1 MYWSGCKPLLL
12 YVVDNNTPKHPS
24 LVSEFEF
31 RLFNISPTTSI
42 HPEYKYYKQERRRN
56 PLANKRQ
63 EDLNNLSN
71 QLLEVFVADIFSKN
85 KVKVEDAKSRITVAQ
100 KEKLK
105 ETIDQLKDQVEDF
118 LQNRNTK
125 KVVSNEENLEQST
138 SPLREKLKSKKQT
151 EGE

>member
-1 MYWSGCKPLLL
+1 M
-12 YVVDNNTPKHPS
+12 
-24 LVSEFEF
+24 
-31 RLFNISPTTSI
+31 
-42 HPEYKYYKQERRRN
+42 
-56 PLANKRQ
+56 ANKRQ

>member
-1 MYWSGCKPLLL
+1 M
-12 YVVDNNTPKHPS
+12 V
-24 LVSEFEF
+24 
-31 RLFNISPTTSI
+31 
-42 HPEYKYYKQERRRN
+42 
-56 PLANKRQ
+56 NKKQ
-63 EDLNNLSN
+63 EDLYNLSN

-85 KVKVEDAKSRITVAQ
+85 KVKVEDAKTRITVAQ

-125 KVVSNEENLEQST
+125 KVVSDEEKLEQST
-138 SPLREKLKSKKQT
+138 SPLREMLKSKKQT